1 MEHHA
6 EEEFAGCCLT
16 LVKGRN
22 WEELQI
28 GQLMDVRIPQ
38 WNYGVEAKAL
48 FLQNAALYVQDKEL
62 FAVPEVQYV
71 ESESSYLEANE
82 LHAEAVA
89 QYVLAA
95 MLFVVVEALY
105 MEAVPPRV
113 AAEALLVEE
122 QEVHHLPVDR
132 DKYVQYN
139 QFLKCSGT

>member
-1 MEHHA
+1 M
-6 EEEFAGCCLT
+6 
-16 LVKGRN
+16 
-22 WEELQI
+22 
-28 GQLMDVRIPQ
+28 
-38 WNYGVEAKAL
+38 
-48 FLQNAALYVQDKEL
+48 QDKEL